1 MGSLADFL
9 AKSLWD
15 LGIRK
20 VFGLP
25 GGENVHLVEALN
37 RNGFEFHL
45 VRNESSAAYAAAACY
60 RLSGRPQACLTTLG
74 PGITHAA
81 AGLGHLWLDRAAVV
95 ILTARTN
102 ENSGPLHTHQLLD
115 LAALAGPMTKTSFVV
130 QPKTAHQI
138 PDVLSLMLEGR
149 PGPVH
154 FQMSNEAAARPC
166 LDIGPDPKKTV
177 VTAEHF
183 PSSQKLSEA
192 TALIG
197 RMKRPVIVT
206 GLGVM
211 GEEASKGIVALAETL
226 NAPVLVTPKA
236 KGSISDLHVL
246 SAGVIGLT
254 RTDPSYEVLEAGD
267 GVVAVGLDVVELVKP
282 WDWQGPLVWLSK
294 WPNWDPKIPSSVDL
308 TGNLSKLLLL
318 LAKQCA
324 IRSEWNSVKV
334 GPNRDKL
341 GYDGSMPVQTG
352 RISPQQVLKIL
363 RQKAPA
369 EALMSVDVGSH
380 KIFFSLEWPTYQPEG
395 FLLSNGLSCMGY
407 GLASA
412 IGAGAEAPER
422 LVLSII
428 GDGGMAMCAGELG
441 LLKEIGSNTKIIVL
455 KDGALD
461 LIRSAQ
467 GRIGLSPV
475 GTEYRAGTDHVVL
488 AEAFGIP
495 GNHVTTSDELGDSLD
510 EAFATLRAIPDRSGT
525 GSYAISHNA
534 GGSPGTRVKPC

>member
-510 EAFATLRAIPDRSGT
+510 EAFAICEPYLIEVELDPTPYPTTPAALREQE
-525 GSYAISHNA
+525 
-534 GGSPGTRVKPC
+534 

>member
-510 EAFATLRAIPDRSGT
+510 EAFATCGPYLIEVELDPTPYPTTPAALREQE
-525 GSYAISHNA
+525 
-534 GGSPGTRVKPC
+534 

>member
-1 MGSLADFL
+1 MGSLADFV

-37 RNGFEFHL
+37 KKGFEFHL

-60 RLSGRPQACLTTLG
+60 RLSGKPQACLTTLG

-95 ILTARTN
+95 VLTARTN
-102 ENSGPLHTHQLLD
+102 ENAGPLHTHQLLD
-115 LAALAGPMTKTSFVV
+115 LTALAGPMAKTSFVV

-138 PDVLSLMLEGR
+138 PDVLSLMLDGR

-154 FQMSNEAAARPC
+154 LQMSNEAAAQPC
-166 LDIGPDPKKTV
+166 VAFEPETKGLDIAAKQFVCSRRLT
-177 VTAEHF
+177 
-183 PSSQKLSEA
+183 EA
-192 TALIG
+192 TTLIG
-197 RMKRPVIVT
+197 KMERPVIVA

-211 GEEASKGIVALAETL
+211 GEEASKGIVSLAEAL

-254 RTDPSYEVLEAGD
+254 RTDPGYGVLEAGD

-282 WDWQGPLVWLSK
+282 WDWQRPLVWISK
-294 WPNWDPKIPSSVDL
+294 WSNWDPEIPSTVDL
-308 TGNLSKLLLL
+308 IGDPSKLLYLL
-318 LAKQCA
+318 SERCE
-324 IRSEWNSVKV
+324 IRTEWNSVKV
-334 GPNRDKL
+334 GPNREKR
-341 GYDGSMPVQTG
+341 GNDGHVPVLTG
-352 RISPQQVLKIL
+352 RISPQQVLTAL
-363 RQKAPA
+363 RQKAPV

-380 KIFFSLEWPTYQPEG
+380 KIFFSLEWPTYQPDG

-412 IGAGAEAPER
+412 IGVGTELPER
-422 LVLSII
+422 TVLSII

-441 LLKEIGSNTKIIVL
+441 LLREIDSNTKVILL
-455 KDGALD
+455 KDSALD

-467 GRIGLSPV
+467 VRVGMLPI
-475 GTEYRAGTDHVVL
+475 GTEYRAETDHVKL
-488 AEAFGIP
+488 AEAFDIP
-495 GNHVTTSDELGDSLD
+495 GTHVSSFSELEDGLE
-510 EAFATLRAIPDRSGT
+510 EAFAIRGPYLIEVELDPS
-525 GSYAISHNA
+525 SYPTTPPALGEQA
-534 GGSPGTRVKPC
+534 